1 MIYLLSVHERECVM
15 DIKNYNDELTD
26 EQKIH
31 EVIAMS
37 KIGVPLSIIA
47 KMMNVPMSAI
57 EHLKNERANN
67 SE

>member
-1 MIYLLSVHERECVM
+1 M
-15 DIKNYNDELTD
+15 DIKNCNDELTD

>member
-1 MIYLLSVHERECVM
+1 M
-15 DIKNYNDELTD
+15 DIKNHSDELTD
-26 EQKIH
+26 EQKIR
-31 EVIAMS
+31 EVMEMS

-47 KMMNVPMSAI
+47 KMMDVPLSVI

>member
-1 MIYLLSVHERECVM
+1 M

>member
-1 MIYLLSVHERECVM
+1 M

-47 KMMNVPMSAI
+47 KMMNVPISAI
-57 EHLKNERANN
+57 EVG
-67 SE
+67 